1 MSGSVVDGPVPS
13 SPASDAVGG
22 DPKLAP
28 RPVLRTQLRLSIP
41 DSDRARVSPPEG
53 CWTPEL
59 GFSPAEGGRGGYSLR
74 VDPYSPAIRS
84 TLALVCDD
92 VRFEIGNRLSLM
104 GMFHAI
110 VVQELPASLMKFAV
124 INRLE
129 GQGTATA
136 EVRVLSPDRSEVVA
150 ASSPSPIDLSG
161 GGFTYNMVYFV
172 NVVLTQQGTYWV
184 QTLLDSEAVSEV
196 PFSVGIFQPAQ

>member
-1 MSGSVVDGPVPS
+1 
-13 SPASDAVGG
+13 
-22 DPKLAP
+22 
-28 RPVLRTQLRLSIP
+28 
-41 DSDRARVSPPEG
+41 
-53 CWTPEL
+53 
-59 GFSPAEGGRGGYSLR
+59 
-74 VDPYSPAIRS
+74 
-84 TLALVCDD
+84 
-92 VRFEIGNRLSLM
+92 M

-150 ASSPSPIDLSG
+150 ASNPSPIDLSG
-161 GGFTYNMVYFV
+161 GGFTYNMVYFA
-172 NVVLTQQGTYWV
+172 NVMLTQQGTYWV